1 MFGSCALAPPVN
13 IIYWVGLVFLDC
25 SLSCVYAICISKSR
39 AQLPDQGQRKLR
51 ELCGFLVNRGG
62 GADDV
67 APVLYVVNSSDCRE
81 PAWLLLNVSWLCW
94 PGCWYRAQ
102 EVEKLQWSA
111 VWGADTVMDLST
123 GHNIR
128 ETREWVLRN
137 RYMSKIS
144 VTVAWPDRLSI
155 YFTPCWLLFPLH
167 SFEYCPSPMPVPVW
181 QA

>member
-1 MFGSCALAPPVN
+1 M
-13 IIYWVGLVFLDC
+13 
-25 SLSCVYAICISKSR
+25 
-39 AQLPDQGQRKLR
+39 
-51 ELCGFLVNRGG
+51 
-62 GADDV
+62 

-137 RYMSKIS
+137 RYEQYKRGPRYGL
-144 VTVAWPDRLSI
+144 ADFQ
-155 YFTPCWLLFPLH
+155 FTPCCVSFPLH
-167 SFEYCPSPMPVPVW
+167 SSVYSQPSPALPMPEPM
-181 QA
+181 